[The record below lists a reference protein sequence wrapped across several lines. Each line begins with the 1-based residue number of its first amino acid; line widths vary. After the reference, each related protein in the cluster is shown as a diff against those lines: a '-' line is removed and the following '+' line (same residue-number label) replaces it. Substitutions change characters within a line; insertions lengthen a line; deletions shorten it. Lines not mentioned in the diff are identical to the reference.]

1 MIVGILDPVSG
12 ALAVVERD
20 LDASK
25 TSGCRTSTAVSCSNL
40 LKKGFALYRFPQGD
54 RNRARH
60 RVWEVRT
67 KWDKLKANDNS
78 RLSGVHFEFDQFES
92 FRKGPKKLKCTA
104 VPTLFLHCAD
114 KKKRKPP

>member
-1 MIVGILDPVSG
+1 MDAAMG
-12 ALAVVERD
+12 AC
-20 LDASK
+20 S
-25 TSGCRTSTAVSCSNL
+25 AVSCSNL